1 MKNKILPIILALV
14 AVAAIIVCVVF
25 NGQKSDLQ
33 KELNNATTQVEQLKA
48 DAAKAAETAKATEE
62 TAAKAA
68 EEAAAK
74 VEELTAAVKT
84 AEEAAAKA
92 EEEAAPAEPSE
103 EVKLLTE
110 IRDSLKAKK

>member
-48 DAAKAAETAKATEE
+48 DAAKAARRLSAPGGRHPVPGGGQ
-62 TAAKAA
+62 AAHFQAG
-68 EEAAAK
+68 
-74 VEELTAAVKT
+74 V
-84 AEEAAAKA
+84 
-92 EEEAAPAEPSE
+92 
-103 EVKLLTE
+103 
-110 IRDSLKAKK
+110 R